1 MYGKNNARARRRL
14 FLKVGLGLLFVGE
27 AVRGEHDA
35 YASDA
40 MAGPGAR
47 SGVDWEI
54 ANIFVVDGDS
64 WDVV

>member
-1 MYGKNNARARRRL
+1 M
-14 FLKVGLGLLFVGE
+14 KVGLGLLFVGE

-47 SGVDWEI
+47 SASDAASIGRLRISSSSMEI
-54 ANIFVVDGDS
+54 RGIS
-64 WDVV
+64 SE